1 VVIETASYVLKIVG
15 EPHWEMSPEEEKLI
29 EVEIMGVVFVEII
42 DIAKEADDII
52 AELRAG
58 LKDGCQDQRAYSVA
72 SVLLRCLL
80 NTDGRPLGSCRVVDR
95 EGEQRSL
102 APS

>member
-1 VVIETASYVLKIVG
+1 MKIVG

-52 AELRAG
+52 AELRAR

>member
-1 VVIETASYVLKIVG
+1 MKIVG

-29 EVEIMGVVFVEII
+29 EVDIMGVVFVEII

-58 LKDGCQDQRAYSVA
+58 LKDGCQDQRAYGVA

-80 NTDGRPLGSCRVVDR
+80 NTDGRPLGSRRVVDR
-95 EGEQRSL
+95 GGEQRSL